1 MKKLIYLSL
10 GVMLAQLPQCAWAQE
25 ADADSTSNFTA
36 GLIHIK
42 NKTNTAAIST
52 VSSKQLN
59 SSEANPSNALYG
71 QLAGLTVLQGDQVA
85 WSNNPGF
92 YIRGTGGLND
102 NTPLVLVDGYERSL
116 NMLALEEIESI
127 SVLKDAATLSLYG
140 VRGANGVL
148 DVKTK
153 RGKHAGLEVNVN
165 LQTGLKKPFRLP
177 KYADGYN
184 YALALNEA
192 LTLDGLTPTY
202 SSSVLEAF
210 RQGTQPELYPSV
222 DWVGETI
229 RNQGSNREITAS
241 FSGGDERVKYYSLV
255 NYVGD
260 EGFLRQ
266 TDLNPDYNAQM
277 IWDRLNLRTNL
288 DAKLSKTTNLRLNLL
303 GQIARHNRPTV
314 NYGELFSTIYTV
326 PSAAFPVKTE
336 TGNWGDN
343 RIHAN
348 PLATLADRGYVTGND
363 RTLYAD
369 LTLQQ
374 DLAVWLEG
382 LSAEASVA
390 YDNRAAYW
398 DVTDINRTLYGQ
410 NSALSFSS
418 ELGVATML
426 KALDGKLRYDRAW
439 DSKHSL
445 TSYLMYRMEEFSQ
458 NGRNNTIRRQSVLG
472 NLNYGLSDKYFLD
485 LAFSYAGSSVMS
497 ADNRFQFFP
506 ALSAAWVLSK
516 EDFLANN
523 EVVDLLKLRAS
534 WGITGSDR
542 FAYELDRQYFVVGGT
557 SYFFHANNKT
567 FSGIVEGSLGNSD
580 LQYEKSYK
588 SNVGIEATLWKGLD
602 ITVDAFY
609 DKRNNILVSASP
621 VYSSVIGIGL
631 PLLNQ
636 GEVKN
641 YGVETQLKW
650 GQQVGDW
657 NYQIGGNFAFTRNE
671 IVHMNE
677 GYQPYDYLKREGN
690 RVGQFFGLESIG
702 YFKDDAD
709 IANSPAQYF
718 SEVKAGDIKYKDQNG
733 DQVINEYDEV
743 AMGYSTL
750 LPEIYYGFHFA
761 VGYKN
766 VRLQALFQGVANYS
780 VIKNMDSYYWTL
792 KDNNT
797 VSQHYLD
804 NRWTAENPN
813 ALYPRLTTLDNQN
826 NFRNNSTW
834 LANGA
839 FLKLRNL
846 DVTYTLPQAW
856 SDKIKAKQIGVLARG
871 TNLFSWDDI
880 QDLDP
885 ELMYLSYPSYR
896 SFHLGVNLTF

>member
-303 GQIARHNRPTV
+303 GQIAR
-314 NYGELFSTIYTV
+314 
-326 PSAAFPVKTE
+326 
-336 TGNWGDN
+336 
-343 RIHAN
+343 
-348 PLATLADRGYVTGND
+348 
-363 RTLYAD
+363 
-369 LTLQQ
+369 
-374 DLAVWLEG
+374 
-382 LSAEASVA
+382 
-390 YDNRAAYW
+390 
-398 DVTDINRTLYGQ
+398 
-410 NSALSFSS
+410 
-418 ELGVATML
+418 
-426 KALDGKLRYDRAW
+426 LRQ
-439 DSKHSL
+439 H
-445 TSYLMYRMEEFSQ
+445 
-458 NGRNNTIRRQSVLG
+458 
-472 NLNYGLSDKYFLD
+472 FL
-485 LAFSYAGSSVMS
+485 
-497 ADNRFQFFP
+497 
-506 ALSAAWVLSK
+506 
-516 EDFLANN
+516 
-523 EVVDLLKLRAS
+523 
-534 WGITGSDR
+534 
-542 FAYELDRQYFVVGGT
+542 
-557 SYFFHANNKT
+557 
-567 FSGIVEGSLGNSD
+567 
-580 LQYEKSYK
+580 
-588 SNVGIEATLWKGLD
+588 
-602 ITVDAFY
+602 
-609 DKRNNILVSASP
+609 
-621 VYSSVIGIGL
+621 
-631 PLLNQ
+631 
-636 GEVKN
+636 
-641 YGVETQLKW
+641 
-650 GQQVGDW
+650 
-657 NYQIGGNFAFTRNE
+657 
-671 IVHMNE
+671 
-677 GYQPYDYLKREGN
+677 
-690 RVGQFFGLESIG
+690 
-702 YFKDDAD
+702 
-709 IANSPAQYF
+709 
-718 SEVKAGDIKYKDQNG
+718 
-733 DQVINEYDEV
+733 
-743 AMGYSTL
+743 
-750 LPEIYYGFHFA
+750 
-761 VGYKN
+761 
-766 VRLQALFQGVANYS
+766 
-780 VIKNMDSYYWTL
+780 
-792 KDNNT
+792 
-797 VSQHYLD
+797 
-804 NRWTAENPN
+804 
-813 ALYPRLTTLDNQN
+813 
-826 NFRNNSTW
+826 
-834 LANGA
+834 
-839 FLKLRNL
+839 
-846 DVTYTLPQAW
+846 
-856 SDKIKAKQIGVLARG
+856 
-871 TNLFSWDDI
+871 
-880 QDLDP
+880 
-885 ELMYLSYPSYR
+885 
-896 SFHLGVNLTF
+896 